1 MEIDGKNLKRKVY
14 KMTNLPSNTA
24 LPDLID
30 RILDKGLVINADIK
44 IDLAGTE
51 ILGIKLR
58 AALASFETAA
68 KFGLAFPS
76 GTNLNAPAWRQ
87 LECSPE
93 AFCPECGKALYSK
106 TEKLCSCGWGSFTIK
121 QKNKKLLEVQ
131 QKNESHNTKMQ
142 INANQ
147 PNLEKA

>member
-1 MEIDGKNLKRKVY
+1 MEKTRREAQ
-14 KMTNLPSNTA
+14 KMMNTQHDNIGLA
-24 LPDLID
+24 ELID

-76 GTNLNAPAWRQ
+76 GTNLNAPAWKE
-87 LECSPE
+87 LGYETE
-93 AFCPECGKALYSK
+93 TCPKCGSK
-106 TEKLCSCGWGSFTIK
+106 IFTKNEKVCSCGWKKATIS
-121 QKNKKLLEVQ
+121 QGNKKIIVAE
-131 QKNESHNTKMQ
+131 
-142 INANQ
+142 A
-147 PNLEKA
+147 

>member
-1 MEIDGKNLKRKVY
+1 
-14 KMTNLPSNTA
+14 MTNYR
-24 LPDLID
+24 PDNVGLAELID

-76 GTNLNAPAWRQ
+76 GTNLNAPAWQYLGIESEACPQCGRQ
-87 LECSPE
+87 IFTTQQQ
-93 AFCPECGKALYSK
+93 A
-106 TEKLCSCGWGSFTIK
+106 CSCGWEKLSIK
-121 QKNKKLLEVQ
+121 QENNELLEVQ
-131 QKNESHNTKMQ
+131 QNESTYPKSRIETH
-142 INANQ
+142 
-147 PNLEKA
+147 

>member
-1 MEIDGKNLKRKVY
+1 
-14 KMTNLPSNTA
+14 MTATPQNTA

-76 GTNLNAPAWRQ
+76 GTNLNAPAWKQ
-87 LECSPE
+87 LGCCPE

-106 TEKLCSCGWGSFTIK
+106 TENFCSCGWKTAILK
-121 QKNKKLLEVQ
+121 QKNTRLLEVQ
-131 QKNESHNTKMQ
+131 QKNESHN
-142 INANQ
+142 
-147 PNLEKA
+147 

>member
-1 MEIDGKNLKRKVY
+1 
-14 KMTNLPSNTA
+14 MTNTPSNTA

-93 AFCPECGKALYSK
+93 AFCPECGQSVFTKHEQA
-106 TEKLCSCGWGSFTIK
+106 CSCGWKKLTV
-121 QKNKKLLEVQ
+121 QQENKNLLEVHH
-131 QKNESHNTKMQ
+131 ESNHTKS
-142 INANQ
+142 
-147 PNLEKA
+147 NLTTN

>member
-1 MEIDGKNLKRKVY
+1 MVNTPGN
-14 KMTNLPSNTA
+14 NTA

-30 RILDKGLVINADIK
+30 RILDKGLIINADIK

-93 AFCPECGKALYSK
+93 AFCPYCGQPVFTKF
-106 TEKLCSCGWGSFTIK
+106 EQNCSCGWKKLTLK
-121 QKNKKLLEVQ
+121 QKNIGLLEVQ
-131 QKNESHNTKMQ
+131 HESSHPKSSFATN
-142 INANQ
+142 
-147 PNLEKA
+147 

>member
-1 MEIDGKNLKRKVY
+1 
-14 KMTNLPSNTA
+14 MTATPKNTA
-24 LPDLID
+24 LPELID

-76 GTNLNAPAWRQ
+76 GTNLNAPAWKQ
-87 LECSPE
+87 LGCIPE
-93 AFCPECGKALYSK
+93 SFCPECGQSVFTKSEQ
-106 TEKLCSCGWGSFTIK
+106 TCSCGWKNLTLK
-121 QKNKKLLEVQ
+121 QKDKILFGVQ
-131 QKNESHNTKMQ
+131 HESN
-142 INANQ
+142 N
-147 PNLEKA
+147 

>member
-1 MEIDGKNLKRKVY
+1 MANLQPDAVG
-14 KMTNLPSNTA
+14 LA
-24 LPDLID
+24 DLID

-51 ILGIKLR
+51 ILGIKIR

-76 GTNLNAPAWRQ
+76 GTNLNAPAWKQ

-93 AFCPECGKALYSK
+93 AFCPECGKALYLKSQK
-106 TEKLCSCGWGSFTIK
+106 ICSCGWKSISVK
-121 QKNKKLLEVQ
+121 QESKNLLEVE
-131 QKNESHNTKMQ
+131 QKNEGYNSKSK
-142 INANQ
+142 INENR
-147 PNLEKA
+147 PSLEKA

>member
-1 MEIDGKNLKRKVY
+1 MEETRKGGQI
-14 KMTNLPSNTA
+14 KMTIPQNNA

-44 IDLAGTE
+44 IDIAGTE
-51 ILGIKLR
+51 ILGIKIR

-76 GTNLNAPAWRQ
+76 GTNLNAPAWKQ

-93 AFCPECGKALYSK
+93 VFCPECGQPVFSK
-106 TEKLCSCGWGSFTIK
+106 HEQICSCGWKNISVK
-121 QKNKKLLEVQ
+121 QENKKLLEVEK
-131 QKNESHNTKMQ
+131 KNGSNYPKSNIKTHRCS
-142 INANQ
+142 
-147 PNLEKA
+147 LEEA

>member
-1 MEIDGKNLKRKVY
+1 MI
-14 KMTNLPSNTA
+14 PSNRGDTG
-24 LPDLID
+24 LTELID

-51 ILGIKLR
+51 LLGIKIR

-76 GTNLNAPAWRQ
+76 GTNLNAPAWKS

-93 AFCPECGKALYSK
+93 AFCPECGSPMFSK
-106 TEKLCSCGWGSFTIK
+106 VEKLCACGWKSIAVEQG
-121 QKNKKLLEVQ
+121 NMKLLDMQ
-131 QKNESHNTKMQ
+131 RNERGSNKQ
-142 INANQ
+142 EDIRLPNAHRKDK
-147 PNLEKA
+147 KADAKGGGE